1 MEVVFLEGLSERVI
15 SVYKYLHTIPEPG
28 FEEHKTAAF
37 LAEQLSK
44 AGYDVQTGIGGTGV
58 VGTLNSGMPGPVV
71 GLRADM
77 DALVHMIN
85 GTATAIHSCG
95 HDAHSAM
102 VLVVA
107 EQLAAKG
114 ISKGKFKVI
123 FQPAEEK
130 LTGAARVFE
139 SGVMNDI
146 DILFGVHLRPKDN
159 ARLGEATPALC
170 NAASTIVEAT
180 IKGVAAHGSRPHLGV
195 NAIEAAVSAV
205 NHVNTIRMNPMVPW
219 SAKVTRLLAGGGAAN
234 VICDEAKL
242 AFDLRAQE
250 NEVMAHLKE
259 KVAKA
264 IELGAASVGAS
275 AEITVHPG
283 VPAAVYDAKLVE
295 LAKKSIEKVLGSEG
309 VLLPEIS
316 PGGEDFHLYTYN
328 KPSIR
333 AAYIGLGCNLEP
345 GVHNPNMHFS
355 LDALPLGVKI
365 LMQMVVTS
373 FDEGK

>member
-1 MEVVFLEGLSERVI
+1 LEEISERVI

-58 VGTLNSGMPGPVV
+58 VGTLDSGVPGPVV

-95 HDAHSAM
+95 HDAHSSM

-107 EQLAAKG
+107 EQLAAQG
-114 ISKGKFKVI
+114 LSKGKFKVI

-146 DILFGVHLRPKDN
+146 DILFGIHLRPKNN
-159 ARLGEATPALC
+159 ARLGEATPALY
-170 NAASTIVEAT
+170 NGASTIVEAT
-180 IKGVAAHGSRPHLGV
+180 IRGFAAHGSRPHLGI
-195 NAIEAAVSAV
+195 NAIEAAVAAV
-205 NHVNTIRMNPMVPW
+205 NHVNAIRMNPMVPW
-219 SAKVTRLLAGGGAAN
+219 SAKVTRLLAGGSTAN
-234 VICDEAKL
+234 AICDEARV

-275 AEITVHPG
+275 ADITVHPG

-295 LAKKSIEKVLGSEG
+295 SAKESIAKILGSEG
-309 VLLPEIS
+309 VLPVEIS
-316 PGGEDFHLYTYN
+316 PGGEDFHLYTYSQ
-328 KPSIR
+328 PSIR
-333 AAYIGLGCNLEP
+333 AAYIGLGCDLEP
-345 GVHNPNMHFS
+345 GLHNPKMHFV
-355 LDALPLGVKI
+355 LDALPLGVRI
-365 LMQMVVTS
+365 LMQMVLKA
-373 FDEGK
+373 FDEEE

>member
-1 MEVVFLEGLSERVI
+1 MEEIDERVI

-37 LAEQLSK
+37 LAEQLCK
-44 AGYDVQTGIGGTGV
+44 AGYNVQTGIGGTGV
-58 VGTLNSGMPGPVV
+58 VGTLDSGVPGPVV

-95 HDAHSAM
+95 HDAHSSM

-107 EQLAAKG
+107 EQLAVKG
-114 ISKGKFKVI
+114 LEKGKFKVI

-159 ARLGEATPALC
+159 ACLGEATPALF

-180 IKGVAAHGSRPHLGV
+180 IKGFAAHGSRPHLGI
-195 NAIEAAVSAV
+195 NAIEGAVSAV
-205 NHVNTIRMNPMVPW
+205 NHVNTIRMNPMIPW
-219 SAKVTRLLAGGGAAN
+219 SAKVTRLLAGGSTAN
-234 VICDEAKL
+234 AICDEARL
-242 AFDLRAQE
+242 AFDLRAQK
-250 NEVMAHLKE
+250 NDVMVNLKE
-259 KVAKA
+259 QVAKA

-275 AEITVHPG
+275 AEITIHPG
-283 VPAAVYDAKLVE
+283 VPAAVYDEDLVE
-295 LAKKSIEKVLGSEG
+295 LAKESIEEILGPEG
-309 VLLPEIS
+309 VLPVEIS

-333 AAYIGLGCNLEP
+333 AAYIGLGCDLEP
-345 GVHNPNMHFS
+345 GLHNPDMHFS
-355 LDALPLGVKI
+355 LDALPLGVRI
-365 LMQMVVTS
+365 LTQMVVKS
-373 FDEGK
+373 FR